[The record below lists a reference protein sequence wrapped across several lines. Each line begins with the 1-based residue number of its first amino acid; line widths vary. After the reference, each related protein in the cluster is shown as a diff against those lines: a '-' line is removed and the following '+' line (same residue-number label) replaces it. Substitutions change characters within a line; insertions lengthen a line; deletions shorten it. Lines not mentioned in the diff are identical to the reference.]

1 MTLMMTTYV
10 TVLVT
15 KMVTYSDKNGDKL
28 IEY

>member
-1 MTLMMTTYV
+1 MTLMMTAYV

-15 KMVTYSDKNGDKL
+15 KMVTYSDINDDKL